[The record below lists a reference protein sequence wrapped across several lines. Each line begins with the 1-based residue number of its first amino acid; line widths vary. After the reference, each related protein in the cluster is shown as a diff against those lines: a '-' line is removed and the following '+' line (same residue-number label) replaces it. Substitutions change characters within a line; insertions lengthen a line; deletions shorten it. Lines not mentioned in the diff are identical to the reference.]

1 MSDETRLTYDKE
13 LIRERL
19 KFATVLRKEFG
30 VELRRS
36 GSGLE
41 CRCPMH
47 EERTPSFSIKGGE
60 NGDSGH
66 CFGCGWSGDIYKL
79 YMASRGCTFL
89 EAVEQLAGL
98 AGVYPTTAPVE
109 WKHRTVKPV
118 VEDPGKARVRKKPPL
133 PPLKRLK
140 PEDIETLA
148 ALRGLSVAGIKVAA
162 ESFRRVAVCDW
173 PQWMSDRTGQWRPAK
188 DASRSWVI
196 TDETRW
202 LAQYRRLNGEP
213 YELKRKGEEGRTT
226 KAWTAGSPVWPI
238 GAAEMG
244 RRARVLLV
252 EGGADL
258 LAAYHF
264 LHGYGLLGEVAVC
277 AMLGSGNRITAEAL
291 PFFTGKRV
299 RIMMDADEPKAAAD
313 GQKPKAASLEA
324 AARWQRQLT
333 GAGAAVES
341 YSLYGLETAAGARVK
356 DLNDLALCDSETLGN
371 GEIEEA
377 FFEWDF

>member
-1 MSDETRLTYDKE
+1 MSEEPRPSYDKE

-30 VELRRS
+30 VELRRA

-60 NGDSGH
+60 EGDSGH
-66 CFGCGWSGDIYKL
+66 CFGCGWGGDIFKL
-79 YMASRGCTFL
+79 YMASRGCTFP

-98 AGVYPTTAPVE
+98 AGVYPTASPIE
-109 WKHRTVKPV
+109 WKHRTVKPLL
-118 VEDPGKARVRKKPPL
+118 EDAVKARVRKKPPL

-148 ALRGLSVAGIKVAA
+148 ALRGLSIGGVKVAA

-173 PQWMSDRTGQWRPAK
+173 PQWLSDRTGQWRLAN

-213 YELKRKGEEGRTT
+213 YELKRKGEAEVRTT

-238 GAAEMG
+238 GAAELG
-244 RRARVLLV
+244 RRVRILLV

-264 LHGYGLLGEVAVC
+264 LHGYGLLSEVAVC
-277 AMLGSGNRITAEAL
+277 AMLGSGNRITADAL
-291 PFFTGKRV
+291 PFFEGKRV
-299 RIMMDADEPKAAAD
+299 RIIMDADEPKGED
-313 GQKPKAASLEA
+313 PRVASLEA

-333 GAGAAVES
+333 AAGAAVES
-341 YSLYGLETAAGARVK
+341 FSLYGLETATGARVK
-356 DLNDLALCDSETLGN
+356 DLNDLALCDAETLGSR
-371 GEIEEA
+371 EIEEA

>member
-1 MSDETRLTYDKE
+1 MPDEPRATYDKE

-30 VELRRS
+30 VELRRA

-41 CRCPMH
+41 CRCPIH

-60 NGDSGH
+60 QGDSGH
-66 CFGCGWSGDIYKL
+66 CFGCGWAGDIFKL
-79 YMASRGCTFL
+79 YMASRGCTFP

-98 AGVYPTTAPVE
+98 AGVYGSMAPVE
-109 WKHRTVKPV
+109 WKHRSVKPV
-118 VEDPGKARVRKKPPL
+118 VEAEGKRKRTKPPL
-133 PPLKRLK
+133 PALKRLK
-140 PEDIETLA
+140 QEDIEALA
-148 ALRGLSVAGIKVAA
+148 ALRGLSIGGIKVAA
-162 ESFRRVAVCDW
+162 ESFRRVAICDW
-173 PQWMSDRTGQWRPAK
+173 PQWLSDRTGQWRSAN

-213 YELKRKGEEGRTT
+213 YELKRKGETEVRTT

-244 RRARVLLV
+244 RRVRILLV

-277 AMLGSGNRITAEAL
+277 AMLGSGNRITEDAL
-291 PFFTGKRV
+291 PFFEGKRV
-299 RIMMDADEPKAAAD
+299 RIMMDADEPKAMD
-313 GQKPKAASLEA
+313 GKSPKAASLEA

-333 GAGAAVES
+333 TAGAAVES
-341 YSLYGLETAAGARVK
+341 FSLYGLETATGARVK
-356 DLNDLALCDSETLGN
+356 DLNDLALCDAETLGSRD
-371 GEIEEA
+371 IEEA